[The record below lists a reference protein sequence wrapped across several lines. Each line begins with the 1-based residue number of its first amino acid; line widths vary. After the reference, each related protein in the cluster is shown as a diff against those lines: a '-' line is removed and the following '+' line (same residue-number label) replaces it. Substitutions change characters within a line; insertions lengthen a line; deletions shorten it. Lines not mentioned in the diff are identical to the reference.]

1 MTTKVSVVMSVYK
14 DRGRLKETIQSVTD
28 QTYSDFEFVIIDDAS
43 PDGTLEKL
51 RQFSKLDNRITVIS
65 NDYNMGLTKSLH
77 RGVACAKGK
86 YIARI
91 DEGDLWYPEKLA
103 LQVEFLEKKPDY
115 VLVGSQYLNLCGTT
129 HEITPGTKLPE
140 DFEDVWEWLV
150 GGKTPFTHPAI
161 LFRAHLLNYNS
172 DATTSQDF
180 ELYLRL
186 GCLGKMANL
195 NLALVEVLRPFDAI
209 SNRQQEIQFF
219 NHLIMHKQFID
230 AIKTGR
236 QKSFAERGVDF
247 GKKPF
252 LFGFRLWYMHFVLK
266 FFGHK
271 KGCVAKKVIKVLFLP
286 DFLFYH
292 LYKRYVFFRFK
303 KLEGLNDRA

>member
-1 MTTKVSVVMSVYK
+1 MSTKVSVVMSVYK
-14 DRGRLKETIQSVTD
+14 DRGRLKETIQSVID
-28 QTYSDFEFVIIDDAS
+28 QSFSDFEFVIIDDAS
-43 PDGTLEKL
+43 PDDTLEKL
-51 RQFSKLDNRITVIS
+51 IQFSKLDDRITVIP
-65 NDYNMGLTKSLH
+65 NKHNMGLTKSLH
-77 RGVACAKGK
+77 RGAACAKGK
-86 YIARI
+86 YVARI

-103 LQVEFLEKKPDY
+103 LQVEFLEKNPDY

-140 DFEDVWEWLV
+140 DFEDVWAWLV

-161 LFRAHLLNYNS
+161 LFRADLLNYNS
-172 DATTSQDF
+172 AATTSQDF

-195 NLALVEVLRPFDAI
+195 NLSLVEVLRPPDAI
-209 SNRQQEIQFF
+209 SNRKQETQFF

-236 QKSFAERGVDF
+236 QKFFAERGVDF

-252 LFGFRLWYMHFVLK
+252 LLGFRLWYMRLAFRFTSLCRIRVV
-266 FFGHK
+266 K
-271 KGCVAKKVIKVLFLP
+271 KIVNNLIIP
-286 DFLFYH
+286 DLLIYRF
-292 LYKRYVFFRFK
+292 YKRYVTCRYC
-303 KLEGLNDRA
+303 